1 MEALPLR
8 AGGKMDEVIDRY
20 QNMVYGLALARTGSR
35 TDADDVFQEVFLAYF
50 QSGKTFRDEEHR
62 KAWLLRTTVNQA
74 RRVTSSSWR
83 QRTVPL
89 SERED
94 ASVQFQAPEEN
105 RVWEALQALAEDYRL
120 PIYLFYFQELS
131 TKEIAKVLAIRPG
144 AVRMRLTRGREQLR
158 ETLKGE
164 FFDESGIVCF
174 HAEANGPQP
183 GGPGGA
189 V

>member
-8 AGGKMDEVIDRY
+8 AGGEVDSVIDRY
-20 QNMVYGLALARTGSR
+20 QDMVYGLALARTGNR
-35 TDADDVFQEVFLAYF
+35 ADADDVFQEVFLAYC

-62 KAWLLRTTVNQA
+62 KAWLLRTTINQA

-83 QRTVPL
+83 QKTVPL

-94 ASVQFQAPEEN
+94 APVQFREPEEN
-105 RVWEALQALAEDYRL
+105 QVWEALQDLTEDYRL

-131 TKEIAKVLAIRPG
+131 TQEIAKVLAIRPG

-158 ETLKGE
+158 EMLKGAY
-164 FFDESGIVCF
+164 FDE
-174 HAEANGPQP
+174 
-183 GGPGGA
+183 
-189 V
+189 